1 MLSVLPQ
8 GERCSFPVQMLNYQL
23 RGLLHKLEHLAPRR
37 VAAKIAC
44 VVLSETLT
52 FMADRYMR
60 VKPSFARTNQLR
72 WVACVI
78 VSRAVML
85 LCVRA
90 CVHASGQLYN
100 GVIL

>member
-1 MLSVLPQ
+1 MLSVLSQ

-52 FMADRYMR
+52 FMADRYTR
-60 VKPSFARTNQLR
+60 VKPSFARTKQLR
-72 WVACVI
+72 WAGLCNCEPCCD
-78 VSRAVML
+78 AVL
-85 LCVRA
+85 RA
-90 CVHASGQLYN
+90 CVHASGQLYS